1 MYCTYCGEAI
11 EDNAKFCPHCGKQL
25 GTSKPA
31 SVSLTVPGLGK
42 RSSSI
47 GSLAVLLLFFFPWIF
62 VSCSFGDQGLIKANA
77 WEIATGN
84 YSDLRELEEL
94 GNSFGDTG
102 TSSNEDAYPSV
113 FLILLFGLAGLAS
126 LKGDS
131 LGSRIALA
139 AGILGLLGM
148 VVFTGRA
155 FQIRDE
161 LMQGGMSMSFRF
173 GYYGTWL
180 AFIWMTVTGYLGG
193 FKNGP

>member
-1 MYCTYCGEAI
+1 MYCTYCGKSIA
-11 EDNAKFCPHCGKQL
+11 DNSKFCPHCGKEL
-25 GTSKPA
+25 TPA
-31 SVSLTVPGLGK
+31 KSTSVSLTVPGLGR

-47 GSLAVLLLFFFPWIF
+47 GSLAVLVLFFLPWIF
-62 VSCSFGDQGLIKANA
+62 VSCSFGDQALIKANA

-84 YSDLRELEEL
+84 YSDLRELQEL
-94 GNSFGDTG
+94 GNAFGDTG

-113 FLILLFGLAGLAS
+113 FFILLFGLAGFLS
-126 LKGDS
+126 LRGDS
-131 LGSRIALA
+131 LGSRAAMI

-148 VVFTGRA
+148 VVFTVRA

-180 AFIWMTVTGYLGG
+180 AFIWMAVTGYMGG
-193 FKNGP
+193 QQNGP